1 MRISQLYTNRPD
13 SFTPLVF
20 NRGLNVVLAEI
31 RLPENQNRDTHNLG
45 KTTLG
50 QLLDFCLLRERDKKM
65 FLFRHEEIFGDFV
78 FYLEFEGPDGSFM
91 TLRRSV
97 REATKISF
105 KRHEQ
110 PHQNMTGLQEES
122 WDHWN
127 LPFSRSKKLLDG
139 FLDLRAVSPWSYR
152 KGLGYLLRSQRDYQ
166 NVFQLDRYVK
176 HADWKPYVAHV
187 LGLDSGAIDELYS
200 VEAEIQRL
208 NDRERL
214 LVAEVG
220 GLAVTAAKI
229 DGMLLIKN
237 TEISKKAA
245 ILDTYD
251 FADADS
257 SKTDE
262 IVGALDV
269 QIADLNQERYSLN
282 YARRQLLK
290 AIEVESVNFDLAG
303 VETLFGEMNVM
314 FEGQLKRDFD
324 QLVEF
329 NKAISEERRGYLV
342 EELREVEAQL
352 EPVVAGLT
360 TLNTERTQAL
370 QYIGGSD
377 SFQRF
382 RTLSDELIE
391 LKAEALALERQREQ
405 LERINDLRAE
415 IADRSATLRGIQT
428 KVENDLTTKSDPHY
442 HGMFTNIR
450 LRFSEII
457 RTVLDKDA
465 LLTVELNRQHHPEFR
480 AEILDTK
487 GDATSADEGV
497 SYRKLLCVAF
507 DLAVLHSHLSD
518 RFPRFAFHDGIFEG
532 LDPRKKVQLMR
543 VLRDHADAGI
553 QLIITA
559 LDSDTPPNE
568 IAEEDVVLTLHDE
581 GEDGRLFRFASW

>member
-1 MRISQLYTNRPD
+1 VRISQIYANRSE
-13 SFTPLVF
+13 SFIPLVF

-31 RLPENQNRDTHNLG
+31 RLPENRKRDTHNLG

-50 QLLDFCLLRERDKKM
+50 QLLNFCLLSERDSKM
-65 FLFRHEEIFGDFV
+65 FLFRHEDLFRDFV
-78 FYLEFEGPDGSFM
+78 FYLELENVDGSFL

-97 REATKISF
+97 REASKVSF
-105 KRHEQ
+105 KRHEH
-110 PHQNMTGLQEES
+110 PHQDFRKLEEKS

-139 FLDLRAVSPWSYR
+139 FLDLRAVSPWGYR
-152 KGLGYLLRSQRDYQ
+152 KGLGYLLRSQRDYRH
-166 NVFQLDRYVK
+166 VFQLERYVK

-187 LGLDSGAIDELYS
+187 LGLDSVAISELYS

-208 NDRERL
+208 NDREQL
-214 LVAEVG
+214 LVAEAG
-220 GLAVTAAKI
+220 GLSVTSAKV

-237 TEISKKAA
+237 TEIAKKSA

-257 SKTDE
+257 SRTDE
-262 IVGALDV
+262 LVNDLDV
-269 QIADLNQERYSLN
+269 RIADLNQERYSLA
-282 YARRQLLK
+282 YARKQLLK
-290 AIEVESVNFDLAG
+290 AIEVESVSFDSDDVA
-303 VETLFGEMNVM
+303 TLFGEMNVM
-314 FEGQLKRDFD
+314 FDGQLKRDFD

-329 NKAISEERRGYLV
+329 NKAISEERRGYLD
-342 EELREVEAQL
+342 EELRELEGQL
-352 EPVVAGLT
+352 KPIVSELA
-360 TLNTERTQAL
+360 TLNKQRTQAL
-370 QYIGGSD
+370 QYLGGSD
-377 SFQRF
+377 TFQRF

-405 LERINDLRAE
+405 LEQIHALRNEIANVSVDLR
-415 IADRSATLRGIQT
+415 LIQA
-428 KVENDLTTKSDPHY
+428 KVENDLSTKSDPHY
-442 HGMFTNIR
+442 QGIFTNIR

-457 RTVLDKDA
+457 RTVLDRDA
-465 LLTVELNRQHHPEFR
+465 LLTVDLNSQNHPEFR
-480 AEILDTK
+480 AEILDAK
-487 GDATSADEGV
+487 GESTSADEGV

-553 QLIITA
+553 QLIITS
-559 LDSDTPPNE
+559 LDSDLPPGE
-568 IAEEDVVLTLHDE
+568 VDDSDVVLTLHDE

>member
-1 MRISQLYTNRPD
+1 VRISQLYSNRPE
-13 SFTPLVF
+13 SFLPLVF

-50 QLLDFCLLRERDKKM
+50 LLIDFCLLRERDKNM
-65 FLFRHEEIFGDFV
+65 FLFRHEDLFSEFV
-78 FYLEFEGPDGSFM
+78 FYLEVEGPDGSFI

-105 KRHEQ
+105 KRHRQ
-110 PHQNMTGLQEES
+110 AHQNMSGLKEED

-127 LPFSRSKKLLDG
+127 LPFSRSRKLLDG
-139 FLDLRAVSPWSYR
+139 FLDLQTVSPWNYR

-166 NVFQLDRYVK
+166 NVFQLDRYVR

-187 LGLDSGAIDELYS
+187 LGLDSGAIDDLYT
-200 VEAEIQRL
+200 VEADIDRL
-208 NDRERL
+208 NERERL

-220 GLAVTAAKI
+220 GLAVTAAKV

-237 TEISKKAA
+237 TEIGKKGA

-251 FADADS
+251 FSDADT
-257 SKTDE
+257 SKTDR
-262 IVGALDV
+262 IVDALDV

-282 YARRQLLK
+282 YSRRQLLS
-290 AIEVESVNFDLAG
+290 AIEVESVNFDPEG
-303 VETLFGEMNVM
+303 VVTLFGEMNVM
-314 FEGQLKRDFD
+314 FEGQLRRDFD

-329 NKAISEERRGYLV
+329 NTAISEERRGYLV
-342 EELREVEAQL
+342 EELAEVEAHLQ
-352 EPVVAGLT
+352 PVVAQLAA
-360 TLNTERTQAL
+360 LNSERTQAL
-370 QYIGGSD
+370 QYLGGSD

-405 LERINDLRAE
+405 LERIHNLRAE
-415 IADRSATLRGIQT
+415 ITARAAELREIQT

-442 HGMFTNIR
+442 EGMFTNIR
-450 LRFSEII
+450 LQFSEII

-465 LLTVELNRQHHPEFR
+465 LLTVELNNQHHPEFR
-480 AEILDTK
+480 AEILDIK
-487 GDATSADEGV
+487 GEVTSADEGV

-507 DLAVLHSHLSD
+507 DVAVLHSHLSD

-532 LDPRKKVQLMR
+532 LDPRKKVQLMK
-543 VLRDHADAGI
+543 VLRAHADAGI

-559 LDSDTPPNE
+559 LNSDTPPNE
-568 IAEEDVVLTLHDE
+568 VDGEDIILTLHDE